1 MAGLEDFCPV
11 MFEDNGV
18 GKSWFSWSFDDLDT
32 FKGAWKVLEL
42 ALAELE
48 DLLSASVMQVRGV
61 LDAMG

>member
-1 MAGLEDFCPV
+1 MAGFEDFCPV
-11 MFEDNGV
+11 MFEDYGLV
-18 GKSWFSWSFDDLDT
+18 KSWFSWSFDNLAT

-61 LDAMG
+61 LDAMR